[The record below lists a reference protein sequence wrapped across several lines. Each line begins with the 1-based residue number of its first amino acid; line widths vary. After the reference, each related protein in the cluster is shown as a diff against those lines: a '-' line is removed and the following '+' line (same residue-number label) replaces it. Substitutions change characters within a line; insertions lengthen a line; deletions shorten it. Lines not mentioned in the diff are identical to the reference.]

1 MKIIKVLTVMM
12 MLLSS
17 YMYAK
22 DFVLNVQDQTNKD
35 PIKVSIPLEIDDKGK
50 IIPFQRLNVPNVGD
64 IKNLKIITA
73 PGLKGTMIDE
83 REIVVFY
90 KTSLDVAGM
99 NIRNVYK
106 VGVGRL
112 YYDESVLTINLDN
125 DYYQN
130 INSFLSYHNIKSKY
144 VKDLD
149 NTYGTW
155 VEIL

>member
-1 MKIIKVLTVMM
+1 VATVT
-12 MLLSS
+12 
-17 YMYAK
+17 
-22 DFVLNVQDQTNKD
+22 V
-35 PIKVSIPLEIDDKGK
+35 PLEVDEKGK
-50 IIPFQRLNVPNVGD
+50 ILPFQRLNVPKVGA

-112 YYDESVLTINLDN
+112 YYDENSLTINLDN

-130 INSFLSYHNIKSKY
+130 INSFLRYHNIKSKY
-144 VKDLD
+144 IEDLD

-155 VEIL
+155 LEII